1 MGKNVDLEEQ
11 MNPEAESYVNINQNG
26 NSCCPRLSLKERMAA
41 FVFFNVLGY
50 ILQIGSFAR
59 FMTSIIK
66 RDPTH
71 FALVYSFGNILA
83 IIGTLFLV
91 GLKEQIRLASQTTRR
106 TISMIYFGSLI
117 LSVSF
122 PLLIDNAFGKILTA
136 ISVAIQMIS
145 YWWYTFS
152 YIPFARSL
160 LKGCFACCKTII
172 RL

>member
-1 MGKNVDLEEQ
+1 MGRNVDLEEQ
-11 MNPEAESYVNINQNG
+11 MNPKNDPFVNINQNG
-26 NSCCPRLSLKERMAA
+26 NSCCPTLSLNERMAA

-71 FALVYSFGNILA
+71 FALVYSFGNVLA
-83 IIGTLFLV
+83 IVGTLFLV
-91 GLKEQIRLASQTTRR
+91 GLKEQIRLASQKTRR
-106 TISMIYFGSLI
+106 TISLIYFGSLF
-117 LSVSF
+117 LSIIF
-122 PLLIDNAFGKILTA
+122 ALTINNAFGKILTA
-136 ISVAIQMIS
+136 ISVAVQMIS

-160 LKGCFACCKTII
+160 LRGCFACCKTMI
-172 RL
+172 RF